1 MSENLKTLSLAATWM
16 DVVPVIERALIHGD
30 ENGQRIARQEL
41 GRMAEQADRYVE
53 AQRAAE
59 TPVEQN
65 PDVFIDRWHTED
77 AQSECDWLTDE
88 QARQVMA
95 KYLDRDYSD
104 DFQIIRTI
112 AQEMFPEESE
122 AHHAAN

>member
-1 MSENLKTLSLAATWM
+1 MSKKLKTLTLAATWT

-59 TPVEQN
+59 TP
-65 PDVFIDRWHTED
+65 
-77 AQSECDWLTDE
+77 TDE
-88 QARQVMA
+88 P
-95 KYLDRDYSD
+95 L
-104 DFQIIRTI
+104 
-112 AQEMFPEESE
+112 
-122 AHHAAN
+122 NG

>member
-1 MSENLKTLSLAATWM
+1 M
-16 DVVPVIERALIHGD
+16 DGRCASHERALIHGD

-53 AQRAAE
+53 AQRAAFE

-65 PDVFIDRWHTED
+65 PDVFIDRWNMED
-77 AQSECDWLTDE
+77 AQSECDWLNDE
-88 QARQVMA
+88 QARQVLT
-95 KYLDRDYSD
+95 KYLDRDLSD

-112 AQEMFPEESE
+112 AEEYVSGGKRG
-122 AHHAAN
+122 ASCCKLRTD